1 VRVVGVG
8 GGAAGA
14 GDTVVAGLV
23 AGGGA
28 VVVPAFAVRVGRGR
42 TGRRGRGVVPAAGRD
57 FLARVRARVRPV
69 LCPAP
74 PLVAGLPAAR
84 DGFARRRVRPAVSAA
99 GCRSAG
105 RRGATGR
112 GAASGAVAGA
122 TGAAAAAGRRGEG
135 ADRRGQSTTRATIAG
150 SATRRATFPQ
160 RTRRSSESGSMN
172 AVGIGRGGFA
182 PCYRAPPLMAAPA
195 PIYDLVVLLDTTAPD
210 EQRAK
215 ILADAEA
222 MITNG
227 GSVVSKHD
235 WGPRTM
241 AYEIRHKTDAEYHLI
256 QFHGSAQLLENLQRT
271 LRITDGVVRFRII
284 KLEPGTPDPPPK
296 PERAPVEPAEAPA
309 AA

>member
-1 VRVVGVG
+1 
-8 GGAAGA
+8 
-14 GDTVVAGLV
+14 
-23 AGGGA
+23 
-28 VVVPAFAVRVGRGR
+28 
-42 TGRRGRGVVPAAGRD
+42 
-57 FLARVRARVRPV
+57 
-69 LCPAP
+69 
-74 PLVAGLPAAR
+74 
-84 DGFARRRVRPAVSAA
+84 
-99 GCRSAG
+99 
-105 RRGATGR
+105 
-112 GAASGAVAGA
+112 
-122 TGAAAAAGRRGEG
+122 
-135 ADRRGQSTTRATIAG
+135 
-150 SATRRATFPQ
+150 
-160 RTRRSSESGSMN
+160 MN
-172 AVGIGRGGFA
+172 AVGIGWGEFA

-195 PIYDLVVLLDTTAPD
+195 PIYDLMVLLDTTAPD
-210 EQRAK
+210 DQRAK